1 MPNFYDEYAGMGG
14 SYEVQPD
21 GTRKPVASLP
31 EAKPEPVVTP
41 EAEAPAPTASA
52 TKPTTTSKV

>member
-21 GTRKPVASLP
+21 GTRKPVTSLP

-41 EAEAPAPTASA
+41 EEAPAPTASA
-52 TKPTTTSKV
+52 TKSTTTTTKV